1 MSEHEVNTDRFET
14 AVKGLYHVE
23 GGWTKDINPTGKSP
37 TQSDHPII
45 APTHFFDEYNSGFQ
59 TWKRR
64 VDSEKKLKRM
74 KHIKRPLL
82 VSDPK

>member
-37 TQSDHPII
+37 TQSDHLII
-45 APTHFFDEYNSGFQ
+45 APTHFSMNITVGFRHGSDESIQ
-59 TWKRR
+59 
-64 VDSEKKLKRM
+64 KK
-74 KHIKRPLL
+74 
-82 VSDPK
+82 S

>member
-37 TQSDHPII
+37 TQIRPPDYR
-45 APTHFFDEYNSGFQ
+45 AYALFDEYNSGFQ